1 VPTSTPVSVTFGQL
15 VSEAVKRQKAAFA
28 KEGRVY
34 KVSDLAAMVD
44 TMLPDFLERYPYQN
58 QAFALES
65 PTDAK
70 ESKSSP
76 FGDAKVI
83 PPSPAQVAAYSAS
96 KGHPIDGQHFCDH
109 YEQKGWVVGRTKMK
123 NWQAAVNLWIARDK
137 ERNPVKTP
145 TTTPRDYSKI

>member
-1 VPTSTPVSVTFGQL
+1 VPTSTISFGAQCAAAII
-15 VSEAVKRQKAAFA
+15 EQKRAFDRD
-28 KEGRVY
+28 GRVY
-34 KVSDLAAMVD
+34 RQSDIAALVD
-44 TMLPDFLERYPYQN
+44 ALLPAYLERYPYQN
-58 QAFALES
+58 PAFALDGT
-65 PTDAK
+65 TDAK
-70 ESKSSP
+70 ESKIKP
-76 FGDAKVI
+76 FGDPKAI